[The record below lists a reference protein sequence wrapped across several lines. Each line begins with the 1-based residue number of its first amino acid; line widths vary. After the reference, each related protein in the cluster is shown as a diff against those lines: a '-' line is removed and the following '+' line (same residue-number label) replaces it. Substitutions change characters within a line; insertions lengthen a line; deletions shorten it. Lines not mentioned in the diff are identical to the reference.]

1 MADFRET
8 LEIVKNSNCFL
19 SFSFCKIKED
29 LAAVD
34 DDQLPNPPMEIE
46 FADDATISEV
56 ADLIDSLSDT
66 SDEASVR
73 IRQLLDTG
81 KTTMIKEY

>member
-8 LEIVKNSNCFL
+8 LEVSKNSTCFL
-19 SFSFCKIKED
+19 SSSFCKTKED
-29 LAAVD
+29 LALVD
-34 DDQLPNPPMEIE
+34 GDQLPNPPMEIE
-46 FADDATISEV
+46 FADDATIGEV
-56 ADLIDSLSDT
+56 TDLIDGLSDT

>member
-8 LEIVKNSNCFL
+8 LEVSKNSKCFL

-29 LAAVD
+29 LAVVD

-46 FADDATISEV
+46 FADDATLGEV
-56 ADLIDSLSDT
+56 ADLIERFSENEEQCFAALQRLQNNGKVT
-66 SDEASVR
+66 LTDE
-73 IRQLLDTG
+73 
-81 KTTMIKEY
+81 Y

>member
-8 LEIVKNSNCFL
+8 LEVSKNSTCFL
-19 SFSFCKIKED
+19 SFSFCKTKED
-29 LAAVD
+29 LALVD
-34 DDQLPNPPMEIE
+34 GDQLPNPPMEIE
-46 FADDATISEV
+46 FADDATIGEV
-56 ADLIDSLSDT
+56 TDLIDGLSDT

>member
-1 MADFRET
+1 MADFREV
-8 LEIVKNSNCFL
+8 LEVRKNSTCFL
-19 SFSFCKIKED
+19 AFTWCKTKED
-29 LAAVD
+29 LATEEGM
-34 DDQLPNPPMEIE
+34 LPNPPMEIDW
-46 FADDATISEV
+46 DDNATIGEV

-81 KTTMIKEY
+81 KTIMIKEY

>member
-1 MADFRET
+1 MADFREV
-8 LEIVKNSNCFL
+8 LEVRKNSTCFL
-19 SFSFCKIKED
+19 AFTWCKTKED
-29 LAAVD
+29 LATEEGM
-34 DDQLPNPPMEIE
+34 LPNPSMKIDW
-46 FADDATISEV
+46 DDNATIGEV
-56 ADLIDSLSDT
+56 ADLIDNLSDT

>member
-8 LEIVKNSNCFL
+8 LEVRKNSTCFL
-19 SFSFCKIKED
+19 AFTWCKTKED
-29 LAAVD
+29 LATEEGM
-34 DDQLPNPPMEIE
+34 LPNPPMEI
-46 FADDATISEV
+46 DWNDCATIDEV
-56 ADLIDSLSDT
+56 SDLIDSLSDT

>member
-1 MADFRET
+1 MADFREV
-8 LEIVKNSNCFL
+8 LEVRKNSTCFL
-19 SFSFCKIKED
+19 AFTWCKTKED
-29 LAAVD
+29 LATEEGM
-34 DDQLPNPPMEIE
+34 LPNPPMEIGW
-46 FADDATISEV
+46 DDNATIGEV
-56 ADLIDSLSDT
+56 ADLIDGLSDT

>member
-1 MADFRET
+1 MADFREV
-8 LEIVKNSNCFL
+8 LEVRKNSTCFL
-19 SFSFCKIKED
+19 AFTWCKTKED
-29 LAAVD
+29 LATEEGM
-34 DDQLPNPPMEIE
+34 LPNPPMEI
-46 FADDATISEV
+46 DWNDNATIGEV